1 MHVKDLPAV
10 NFPLTTQAKLVST
23 IHAIQIATEPD
34 REEQKSSH
42 NWRSLIIAVDHVTPP
57 KKRTTITG

>member
-42 NWRSLIIAVDHVTPP
+42 N
-57 KKRTTITG
+57 